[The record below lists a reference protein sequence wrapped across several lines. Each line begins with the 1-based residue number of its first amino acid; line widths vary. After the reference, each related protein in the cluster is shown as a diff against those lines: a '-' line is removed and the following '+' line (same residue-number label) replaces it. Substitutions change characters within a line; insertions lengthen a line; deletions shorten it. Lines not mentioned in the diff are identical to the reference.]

1 MHTIAQ
7 RRVRSHVV
15 QYVHLGT
22 FVSMR
27 ARSGSGQIR
36 SLGQDRFLVRISA
49 GVDAATGKRR
59 QPSRVVRG
67 TRQDAERV
75 RAELLLA
82 ETGTCASESTVLL
95 RSLVLKHLAAPT
107 KSGQQRAP
115 YSKHREQRRFNCH
128 VGPVLSGRIADDVH
142 PHELTRL
149 YDTLIAKGLKPSS
162 VQRVHGLLSA
172 AYSWGEK
179 RGMVSSNPAK
189 LAEFPTARAEPPRS
203 PTMEAVQAHLRILQ
217 EEDPEIALAV
227 RLAATIGQRRNEIA
241 GLRWAH
247 VDLDAGL
254 VSISEGIIRVPG
266 EGLLVTATKT
276 GHHGHAVLSA
286 DEELVAMLR
295 DTRERLEKVAAD
307 FGADVPSGAYVF
319 SSDPLH
325 EKPINPD
332 TLTKR
337 LRRHMGRHPEIPSF
351 TLKDLRAFTAT
362 QLHAEGADVTTAQA
376 VLRHQSPQTTL
387 RHYRAAQMDLV
398 RSATIDLGR
407 RISSRTNPARP
418 SA

>member
-67 TRQDAERV
+67 THQDAERV

-128 VGPVLSGRIADDVH
+128 VDPVLSGRIADAVH

-172 AYSWGEK
+172 AYSWGLK
-179 RGMVSSNPAK
+179 RGFVSSNPAK
-189 LAEFPTARAEPPRS
+189 LAECPTARTEPPHAPS
-203 PTMEAVQAHLRILQ
+203 METVQAHLEILQ
-217 EEDPEIALAV
+217 EDPETALAV
-227 RLAATIGQRRNEIA
+227 RLAATIGLRRSEIA
-241 GLRWAH
+241 GLRWEH
-247 VDLDAGL
+247 VDLDKGL
-254 VSISEGIIRVPG
+254 VSITEGITVTPG
-266 EGLLVTATKT
+266 QGASVTSTKT
-276 GHHGHAVLSA
+276 GLHGHGVLSI
-286 DEELVAMLR
+286 DKRLVAMLR
-295 DTRERLEKVAAD
+295 DAFERLEKVAAD
-307 FGADVPSGAYVF
+307 VGADVSPDAYVF
-319 SSDPLH
+319 SSDPVH
-325 EKPINPD
+325 RKPINPD
-332 TLTKR
+332 TLTKH
-337 LRRHMGRHPEIPSF
+337 LRRHMDRHPEIPSF

-362 QLHAEGADVTTAQA
+362 MLEATGADITTAQA
-376 VLRHQSPQTTL
+376 VLRHASGQTTM
-387 RHYRAAQMDLV
+387 RHYRAARMDRV
-398 RSATIDLGR
+398 RGATVELGQL
-407 RISSRTNPARP
+407 IGGV
-418 SA
+418 

>member
-1 MHTIAQ
+1 
-7 RRVRSHVV
+7 
-15 QYVHLGT
+15 
-22 FVSMR
+22 MR

-49 GVDAATGKRR
+49 GVDAVTGQRL

-82 ETGTCASESTVLL
+82 ETGKCASESTVLL

-115 YSKHREQRRFNCH
+115 YSKHREQRRFNSH

-162 VQRVHGLLSA
+162 VQRVHGLLCA
-172 AYSWGEK
+172 AYSWGLK
-179 RGMVSSNPAK
+179 RGFVSSNPAK
-189 LAEFPTARAEPPRS
+189 LAECPTVRAEPPRS
-203 PTMEAVQAHLRILQ
+203 PSMKAVQAHLEILQ
-217 EEDPEIALAV
+217 EQDSEIALVV
-227 RLAATIGQRRNEIA
+227 RLAATIGLRRNEIA

-247 VDLDAGL
+247 IDLDEGL
-254 VSISEGIIRVPG
+254 VSISEGITVVPG
-266 EGLLVTATKT
+266 EGASVTSTKT
-276 GHHGHAVLSA
+276 GLHGPGVLSI
-286 DEELVAMLR
+286 DKGLVSMLR
-295 DTRERLEKVAAD
+295 DTRELLEKVAAD
-307 FGADVPSGAYVF
+307 LGEDVPSDAYVV

-325 EKPINPD
+325 RTPINPD

-337 LRRHMGRHPEIPSF
+337 LRNHMDRHPEIPSF

-362 QLHAEGADVTTAQA
+362 QLHADGADVTTAQA

-398 RSATIDLGR
+398 RGATVDLGR
-407 RISSRTNPARP
+407 RIEQRD
-418 SA
+418 

>member
-1 MHTIAQ
+1 MSQSAYFA
-7 RRVRSHVV
+7 HVV

-22 FVSMR
+22 FDLMR
-27 ARSGSGQIR
+27 SRNGSGHIQLMSTGR
-36 SLGQDRFLVRISA
+36 YRVRISA
-49 GVDAATGKRR
+49 GTDPVTGKRR

-82 ETGTCASESTVLL
+82 ETGTCASESIVLL

-179 RGMVSSNPAK
+179 RGFVSSNPAK
-189 LAEFPTARAEPPRS
+189 LAECPTARTEPPHAPS
-203 PTMEAVQAHLRILQ
+203 METVKAHLEILQ
-217 EEDPEIALAV
+217 EDPETALAV
-227 RLAATIGQRRNEIA
+227 RLAATIGLRRNEIA
-241 GLRWAH
+241 GLRWEH
-247 VDLDAGL
+247 IDLDKGL
-254 VSISEGIIRVPG
+254 VSITEGITVIPG
-266 EGLLVTATKT
+266 EGASVTSTKT
-276 GHHGHAVLSA
+276 GAHGHGVLSI

-295 DTRERLEKVAAD
+295 DTFERLEKTAAD
-307 FGADVPSGAYVF
+307 LGADVPSDAYVF
-319 SSDPLH
+319 SSDPLNG
-325 EKPINPD
+325 KPINPD

-337 LRRHMGRHPEIPSF
+337 VKAHMDRHREIPSF

-362 QLHAEGADVTTAQA
+362 MLEATGADITTAQA
-376 VLRHQSPQTTL
+376 VLRHSSGQTTM
-387 RHYRAAQMDLV
+387 RHYRAARMDRV
-398 RSATIDLGR
+398 RGATVELGR
-407 RISSRTNPARP
+407 QIEGV
-418 SA
+418 

>member
-1 MHTIAQ
+1 LHTIAQ

-82 ETGTCASESTVLL
+82 ETGTCASESIVLL

-179 RGMVSSNPAK
+179 RGFVSSNPAK
-189 LAEFPTARAEPPRS
+189 LAECPTARTEPPHAPS
-203 PTMEAVQAHLRILQ
+203 METVKAHLEILQ
-217 EEDPEIALAV
+217 EDPETALAV
-227 RLAATIGQRRNEIA
+227 RLAATIGLRRNEIA
-241 GLRWAH
+241 GLRWEH
-247 VDLDAGL
+247 IDLDKGL
-254 VSISEGIIRVPG
+254 VSITEGITVIPG
-266 EGLLVTATKT
+266 EGASVTSTKT
-276 GHHGHAVLSA
+276 GAHGHGVLSI

-295 DTRERLEKVAAD
+295 DTFERLEKTAAD
-307 FGADVPSGAYVF
+307 LGADVPSDAYVF
-319 SSDPLH
+319 SSDPLNG
-325 EKPINPD
+325 KPINPD

-337 LRRHMGRHPEIPSF
+337 VKAHMDRHREIPSF

-362 QLHAEGADVTTAQA
+362 MLEATGADITTAQA
-376 VLRHQSPQTTL
+376 VLRHSSGQTTM
-387 RHYRAAQMDLV
+387 RHYRAARMDRV
-398 RSATIDLGR
+398 RGATVELGR
-407 RISSRTNPARP
+407 QIEGV
-418 SA
+418 

>member
-1 MHTIAQ
+1 
-7 RRVRSHVV
+7 
-15 QYVHLGT
+15 
-22 FVSMR
+22 MR

-115 YSKHREQRRFNCH
+115 YSKHREQRRFNSH

-162 VQRVHGLLSA
+162 VQRVHGLLCA
-172 AYSWGEK
+172 AYSWGLK
-179 RGMVSSNPAK
+179 RGFVSSNPAK
-189 LAEFPTARAEPPRS
+189 LAECPTVRAEPPRS
-203 PTMEAVQAHLRILQ
+203 PSMKAVQAHLEILQ
-217 EEDPEIALAV
+217 EQDSEIALVV
-227 RLAATIGQRRNEIA
+227 RLAATIGLRRNEIA

-247 VDLDAGL
+247 IDLDEGL
-254 VSISEGIIRVPG
+254 VSISEGITVVPG
-266 EGLLVTATKT
+266 EGASVTSTKT
-276 GHHGHAVLSA
+276 GLHGHGVLSI
-286 DEELVAMLR
+286 DKGLVSMLR
-295 DTRERLEKVAAD
+295 DTRELLEKVAAD
-307 FGADVPSGAYVF
+307 LGEDVPPDAYVV
-319 SSDPLH
+319 SCDLLH
-325 EKPINPD
+325 GKPINPD
-332 TLTKR
+332 LLTKR
-337 LRRHMGRHPEIPSF
+337 LKTHMEKHPEIPSF

-362 QLHAEGADVTTAQA
+362 QLHADGADVTTAQA

-398 RSATIDLGR
+398 RGASVDLGR
-407 RISSRTNPARP
+407 RIARR
-418 SA
+418 

>member
-1 MHTIAQ
+1 
-7 RRVRSHVV
+7 
-15 QYVHLGT
+15 
-22 FVSMR
+22 MR

-95 RSLVLKHLAAPT
+95 RSLVLNHLAAPT

-149 YDTLIAKGLKPSS
+149 YDALIAKGLKPSS

-172 AYSWGEK
+172 AYSWGLK
-179 RGMVSSNPAK
+179 RGFVSSNPAK
-189 LAEFPTARAEPPRS
+189 LADCPTVRMEPPS
-203 PTMEAVQAHLRILQ
+203 APSTETVQQHLHILQ
-217 EEDPEIALAV
+217 EDDPETALVV
-227 RLAATIGQRRNEIA
+227 RLAATIGLRRNEIA
-241 GLRWAH
+241 GLRWEH
-247 VDLDAGL
+247 IDLTNGL
-254 VSISEGIIRVPG
+254 VSISEGIIVTPG
-266 EGLLVTATKT
+266 EGATVTETKT
-276 GHHGHAVLSA
+276 GQHGHGVFSINGG
-286 DEELVAMLR
+286 LVSMLQ
-295 DTRERLEKVAAD
+295 DAQERLEKVAAD
-307 FGADVPSGAYVF
+307 LGEEVSSDAYVF

-325 EKPINPD
+325 GNPINPD

-337 LRRHMGRHPEIPSF
+337 LRNHMDRHPEISSF

-362 QLHAEGADVTTAQA
+362 MLESRGADVTTAQA
-376 VLRHQSPQTTL
+376 VLRHRSPQTTL
-387 RHYRAAQMDLV
+387 RHYRAARMDRV
-398 RSATIDLGR
+398 RGATVELGR
-407 RISSRTNPARP
+407 QIGRQRRLDEQG
-418 SA
+418 

>member
-1 MHTIAQ
+1 MSQSAYFA
-7 RRVRSHVV
+7 HVV

-22 FVSMR
+22 FDLMR
-27 ARSGSGQIR
+27 SRNGSGHIQLMSTGR
-36 SLGQDRFLVRISA
+36 YRVRISA
-49 GVDAATGKRR
+49 GTDPVTGKRR

-95 RSLVLKHLAAPT
+95 RSLVLNHLAAPT

-115 YSKHREQRRFNCH
+115 YSKHRERRRFNSH
-128 VGPVLSGRIADDVH
+128 VPPFLSDRIADDIH

-189 LAEFPTARAEPPRS
+189 LAECPTARAEPPRS

-307 FGADVPSGAYVF
+307 LGADVPSGAYVF
-319 SSDPLH
+319 SSGPLH

-337 LRRHMGRHPEIPSF
+337 LRNHMDRHPEIPSF

-362 QLHAEGADVTTAQA
+362 MLEATGADITTAQA
-376 VLRHQSPQTTL
+376 VLRHSSGQTTM
-387 RHYRAAQMDLV
+387 RHYRAARMDRV
-398 RSATIDLGR
+398 RGATVELGR
-407 RISSRTNPARP
+407 QIGRQRRLDERG
-418 SA
+418 

>member
-1 MHTIAQ
+1 MHGH
-7 RRVRSHVV
+7 VR
-15 QYVHLGT
+15 QLGPG
-22 FVSMR
+22 R
-27 ARSGSGQIR
+27 Y
-36 SLGQDRFLVRISA
+36 LVRISA
-49 GVDAATGKRR
+49 GRDPVTGKRS
-59 QPSRVVRG
+59 QPSRTIHGSR
-67 TRQDAERV
+67 RDAELAL
-75 RAELLLA
+75 AELRVEHSHCLTPLSDI
-82 ETGTCASESTVLL
+82 TLNVLIDQFL
-95 RSLVLKHLAAPT
+95 SAPT
-107 KSGQQRAP
+107 RSGSPRGP
-115 YSKHREQRRFNCH
+115 GSRYREQCRYQRH
-128 VGPVLSGRIADDVH
+128 VQPGMGHRVADGINS
-142 PHELTRL
+142 HELTRL
-149 YDTLIAKGLKPSS
+149 YDALVARGLKATS
-162 VQRVHGLLSA
+162 VRLIHGLIRSA
-172 AYSWGEK
+172 FTWGEK

-189 LAEFPTARAEPPRS
+189 LAECPTARAEPPRS

-307 FGADVPSGAYVF
+307 LGADVPSGAYVF
-319 SSDPLH
+319 SSGPLH

-337 LRRHMGRHPEIPSF
+337 LRRHMDRHPEIPSF

-362 QLHAEGADVTTAQA
+362 MLEATGADITTAQA
-376 VLRHQSPQTTL
+376 VLRHASGQTTM
-387 RHYRAAQMDLV
+387 RHYRAAQMDRV
-398 RSATIDLGR
+398 RGATVDLGR
-407 RISSRTNPARP
+407 RIEQRD
-418 SA
+418 

>member
-1 MHTIAQ
+1 
-7 RRVRSHVV
+7 
-15 QYVHLGT
+15 
-22 FVSMR
+22 MR

-179 RGMVSSNPAK
+179 RGFVSSNPAK
-189 LAEFPTARAEPPRS
+189 LAECPTARTEPPHAPS
-203 PTMEAVQAHLRILQ
+203 METVKAHLEILQ
-217 EEDPEIALAV
+217 EDPETALAV
-227 RLAATIGQRRNEIA
+227 RLAATIGLRRNEIA
-241 GLRWAH
+241 GLRWEH
-247 VDLDAGL
+247 VDLDKGL
-254 VSISEGIIRVPG
+254 VSITKGITVTPG
-266 EGLLVTATKT
+266 QGASVTSTKT
-276 GHHGHAVLSA
+276 GLHGHGVLSI

-295 DTRERLEKVAAD
+295 DTFERLEKTAAD
-307 FGADVPSGAYVF
+307 LGADVPSDAYVF
-319 SSDPLH
+319 SSDPLNG
-325 EKPINPD
+325 KPINPD

-337 LRRHMGRHPEIPSF
+337 VKAHMDRHREIPSF

-362 QLHAEGADVTTAQA
+362 MLEATGADITTAQA
-376 VLRHQSPQTTL
+376 VLRHSSGQTTM
-387 RHYRAAQMDLV
+387 RHYRAARMDRV
-398 RSATIDLGR
+398 RGATVELGR
-407 RISSRTNPARP
+407 QIEGV
-418 SA
+418 